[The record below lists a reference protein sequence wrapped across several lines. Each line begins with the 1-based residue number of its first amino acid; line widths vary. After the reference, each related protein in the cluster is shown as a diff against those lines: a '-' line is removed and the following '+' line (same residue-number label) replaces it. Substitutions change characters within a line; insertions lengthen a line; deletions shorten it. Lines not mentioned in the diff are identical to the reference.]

1 MKCPKC
7 HTSWICVLESR
18 HTTPEAVSRRRK
30 CKACDH
36 VWATA
41 EVVVPN
47 EAITWKNVCRST
59 NCFKAEFGI
68 KEEVLKS
75 IAQGSEQ
82 VIAASSEPI

>member
-59 NCFKAEFGI
+59 KRFRAEFGI
-68 KEEVLKS
+68 NEEVLKS
-75 IAQGSEQ
+75 IAQISEQ
-82 VIAASSEPI
+82 TLAASSEPI

>member
-7 HTSWICVLESR
+7 RTSWICVLESR

-30 CKACDH
+30 CKACGH

-47 EAITWKNVCRST
+47 EAITWKNVCRSAKR
-59 NCFKAEFGI
+59 FKAEFGI
-68 KEEVLKS
+68 KKEVLRS

-82 VIAASSEPI
+82 VIAESSEPM

>member
-1 MKCPKC
+1 M
-7 HTSWICVLESR
+7 ESR

-59 NCFKAEFGI
+59 KRFKAEFGI
-68 KEEVLKS
+68 KEEVLKY

-82 VIAASSEPI
+82 VIAASSEPM